1 MQEVYTKRQTLWK
14 GNYNLD
20 SEIEMYIYIL
30 HVEYFSLVRYIGD
43 DRKYNMDM
51 RFTHLDISW

>member
-14 GNYNLD
+14 GNYNL
-20 SEIEMYIYIL
+20 EMYIYIL

-51 RFTHLDISW
+51 CFTHLDISW